1 MSQHSSF
8 FFPSTQSEFTLLC
21 SSVKSVC
28 VLTDII
34 SQFLSTN
41 SYILSYVMF
50 CLLKE
55 LTGLG
60 TSALIPAGNAYV
72 MVWGL

>member
-1 MSQHSSF
+1 MDHESAPF
-8 FFPSTQSEFTLLC
+8 FFSPSTQSEFTQLC

-28 VLTDII
+28 ALTDVI

-50 CLLKE
+50 SLLKE
-55 LTGLG
+55 LTGLE
-60 TSALIPAGNAYV
+60 TSAQILARNAYV
-72 MVWGL
+72 MV